1 MPDCQQ
7 AALGLA
13 RRPQASGDMTIS
25 HESKDSSDWRTQFP
39 QKIATPQEAIRAI
52 PPGRRILIG
61 SGAAQPITLVQSM
74 VTDGLHLAD
83 NEIVHLLTLGPAPYV
98 APELKD
104 RFRHIAFFIGPN
116 VRDAVQEGRADF
128 MPVFLSDIP
137 KLIRSRRIRIDV
149 ALIQITPPDRHGFAS
164 LGVSVDVVRAA
175 VDTANLVLAEVNPLM
190 PRTLGDSFIHMDR
203 IHRLVPVET
212 PLPERN
218 TETPDDVVREIGR
231 YVASLIPDGATIQ
244 AGIGAM
250 PHAVLSSLSGRKDL
264 GIHTEMLSDGMM
276 ELAQAGVITGR
287 RKTLLPGKMVT
298 SFVMGTRKLYH
309 WVHDNPAI
317 EMRPTE
323 FTNDPGVIE
332 RNHQMIA
339 INSAIAIDLTG
350 QVASD
355 TLMGRFYSGIG
366 GQVDFIRGASRSS
379 GGKAIISMRSTAKDG
394 TISRIQPMLEPGT
407 GVVTSRGDVHYV
419 VTEYGIADL
428 WGKSVRERA
437 NALICIAHPDFRPEL
452 LRAAKRQH
460 YVFPDQVVPRAVY
473 PWKEE
478 RLEKLA
484 PDGPAIRLRPAQ
496 ITDERALQEFFYG
509 LSNESVY
516 KRFLGFKKEHPHE
529 EMQQLV
535 DLDYEDTMAI
545 VACVPETD
553 EIVGVIRYDV
563 DPATKL
569 ADIAFVV
576 RDDWHG
582 RGVGTVL
589 MRRMKEIAFARG
601 LAGFTADVLATN
613 TPALAMFHESG
624 LQLRS
629 ELRAGVYHLVCSFE
643 NGQRT

>member
-1 MPDCQQ
+1 M
-7 AALGLA
+7 
-13 RRPQASGDMTIS
+13 
-25 HESKDSSDWRTQFP
+25 DSSHWQTEFSA
-39 QKIATPQEAIRAI
+39 KLATAKDAIRLI

-61 SGAAQPITLVQSM
+61 SGAAQPLSLVQAM
-74 VTDGLHLAD
+74 VSDGYHLAD
-83 NEIVHLLTLGPAPYV
+83 NEIVHMLTLGPAPYV

-137 KLIRSRRIRIDV
+137 RLIRSRRVRIDV
-149 ALIQITPPDRHGFAS
+149 ALIQISPPDRHGYAS

-175 VDTANLVLAEVNPLM
+175 VDSAQLVLAEVNPLM
-190 PRTLGDSFIHMDR
+190 PRTLGDSFIHVDR

-212 PLPERN
+212 PLPEAGSDL
-218 TETPDDVVREIGR
+218 TDEVVLGIGH

-250 PHAVLSSLSGRKDL
+250 PHVMLSSLRDRKDL
-264 GIHTEMLSDGMM
+264 GVHTEMLSDGMM
-276 ELAQAGVITGR
+276 ELAKAGVITGR
-287 RKTLLPGKMVT
+287 KKTLLPGKMVT
-298 SFVMGTRKLYH
+298 SFVMGSRKLYE

-323 FTNDPGVIE
+323 FTNDPDNIS
-332 RNHQMIA
+332 RNSRMIA
-339 INSAIAIDLTG
+339 INSAVAIDLTG

-355 TLMGRFYSGIG
+355 TVMGRFYSGIG
-366 GQVDFIRGASRSS
+366 GQVDFIRGAARSE
-379 GGKAIISMRSTAKDG
+379 GGKAIIALRSTAKDG
-394 TISRIQPMLEPGT
+394 TISRIQAMLEPGT

-437 NALICIAHPDFRPEL
+437 KALISIAHPKFRDEL
-452 LRAAKRQH
+452 LEAAKEQH
-460 YVFPDQVVPRAVY
+460 FVFPDQVVPKAIY

-478 RLEKLA
+478 RIEKL
-484 PDGPAIRLRPAQ
+484 PSNGKEIMLRPVR
-496 ITDERALQEFFYG
+496 ITDERPLQEFFYA
-509 LSNESVY
+509 LSNESIY
-516 KRFLGFKKEHPHE
+516 KRFLAFKREHSHE

-535 DLDYEDTMAI
+535 DSDYEANMAI
-545 VACVPETD
+545 VACTVEND

-569 ADIAFVV
+569 ADIAFNV

-582 RGVGTVL
+582 KGVGTL
-589 MRRMKEIAFARG
+589 MMRRMKEIGIARG
-601 LAGFTADVLATN
+601 LAGFTADVLAN
-613 TPALAMFHESG
+613 NAPALAMFHESG
-624 LQLRS
+624 IRFRS
-629 ELRAGVYHLVCSFE
+629 ELNCGVYHLVGYFE
-643 NGQRT
+643 KSPRS

>member
-1 MPDCQQ
+1 M
-7 AALGLA
+7 
-13 RRPQASGDMTIS
+13 
-25 HESKDSSDWRTQFP
+25 DSSHWQTEFSA
-39 QKIATPQEAIRAI
+39 KLATAKDAIRLI

-61 SGAAQPITLVQSM
+61 SGAAQPLSLVQAM
-74 VTDGLHLAD
+74 VSDGYHLAD
-83 NEIVHLLTLGPAPYV
+83 NEIVHMLTLGPAPYV

-137 KLIRSRRIRIDV
+137 RLIRSRRVGIDV
-149 ALIQITPPDRHGFAS
+149 ALIQISPPDRHGYAS

-175 VDTANLVLAEVNPLM
+175 VDSAQLVLAEVNPLM
-190 PRTLGDSFIHMDR
+190 PRTLGDSFIHVDR

-212 PLPERN
+212 PLPEAGSDL
-218 TETPDDVVREIGR
+218 TDEVVLGIGH

-250 PHAVLSSLSGRKDL
+250 PHVMLSSLRDRKDL
-264 GIHTEMLSDGMM
+264 GVHTEMLSDGMM
-276 ELAQAGVITGR
+276 ELAKAGVITGR
-287 RKTLLPGKMVT
+287 KKTLLPGKMVT
-298 SFVMGTRKLYH
+298 SFVMGSRKLYE

-323 FTNDPGVIE
+323 FTNDPDNIS
-332 RNHQMIA
+332 RNSRMIA
-339 INSAIAIDLTG
+339 INSAVAIDLTG

-355 TLMGRFYSGIG
+355 TVMGRFYSGIG
-366 GQVDFIRGASRSS
+366 GQVDFIRGAARSE
-379 GGKAIISMRSTAKDG
+379 GGKAIIALRSTAKDG
-394 TISRIQPMLEPGT
+394 TISRIQAMLEPGT

-437 NALICIAHPDFRPEL
+437 KALISIAHPKFRDEL
-452 LRAAKRQH
+452 LEAAKEQH
-460 YVFPDQVVPRAVY
+460 FVFPDQVVPKAIY

-478 RLEKLA
+478 RIEKL
-484 PDGPAIRLRPAQ
+484 PSNGKEIMLRPVR
-496 ITDERALQEFFYG
+496 ITDERPLQEFFYA
-509 LSNESVY
+509 LSNESIY
-516 KRFLGFKKEHPHE
+516 KRFLAFKREHSHE

-535 DLDYEDTMAI
+535 DSDYEANMAI
-545 VACVPETD
+545 VACTVEND

-569 ADIAFVV
+569 ADIAFNV

-582 RGVGTVL
+582 KGVGTL
-589 MRRMKEIAFARG
+589 MMRRMKEIGIARG
-601 LAGFTADVLATN
+601 LAGFTADVLAN
-613 TPALAMFHESG
+613 NAPALAMFHESG
-624 LQLRS
+624 IRFRS
-629 ELRAGVYHLVCSFE
+629 ELNCGVYHLVGYFE
-643 NGQRT
+643 KSPRS